1 MMKIKC
7 GKWNWTMIYPF
18 IYSASL
24 FCRSFSSSFPSNNPF
39 LPLIL
44 VSLSQLSIGIAELYS
59 HCQRKKDKLNDKFSR
74 FTDSKED
81 SIIQK
86 IQKLVSC
93 LLGFIN
99 LFIIHFLLLRDGNLL
114 MKPFLFQRETIL
126 FGIIFWIFFY
136 RIIFIPDRRRRGIHQ
151 KVSIAFFIDIIFIL
165 TIVWFLVPFRQIKT
179 KSSDIIIQIIILV
192 IFEAFFVSKHLIE
205 QKIFDV
211 YYISPYTIVFFE
223 GIGSLIG
230 LGVLMGLYKY
240 IGCFSIFD
248 VCSKKEYIHPFSS
261 LPSSFTNYK
270 YILIFVPCSILIELF
285 IILTAKYR
293 PIMDRS
299 IYNLLFAFVRLVINM
314 NDDIE
319 IYGAGLFTMNI
330 LLNVIAIFWCL
341 VYQEQI
347 EVLYCNL
354 DKDIYRPDPGPSFN
368 ELFVK
373 PKAEDILKRI

>member
-1 MMKIKC
+1 
-7 GKWNWTMIYPF
+7 
-18 IYSASL
+18 
-24 FCRSFSSSFPSNNPF
+24 
-39 LPLIL
+39 
-44 VSLSQLSIGIAELYS
+44 
-59 HCQRKKDKLNDKFSR
+59 
-74 FTDSKED
+74 
-81 SIIQK
+81 
-86 IQKLVSC
+86 
-93 LLGFIN
+93 
-99 LFIIHFLLLRDGNLL
+99 
-114 MKPFLFQRETIL
+114 
-126 FGIIFWIFFY
+126 
-136 RIIFIPDRRRRGIHQ
+136 
-151 KVSIAFFIDIIFIL
+151 
-165 TIVWFLVPFRQIKT
+165 
-179 KSSDIIIQIIILV
+179 
-192 IFEAFFVSKHLIE
+192 
-205 QKIFDV
+205 
-211 YYISPYTIVFFE
+211 
-223 GIGSLIG
+223 
-230 LGVLMGLYKY
+230 MGLYKY

-248 VCSKKEYIHPFSS
+248 VCSKKEYIHPFFS
-261 LPSSFTNYK
+261 LGSSFTNYK

-373 PKAEDILKRI
+373 PKNEY